1 MVVETVHSSRSF
13 APYNPQPR
21 KTHVNTITQ
30 KLCLPDGRL
39 TLNRYE
45 GRRSGHTVV
54 VSVDGQPLDP
64 RLDLRNHSPS
74 GFEWGYGGSG
84 PAQLALAIL
93 ANYMA
98 NSEQALELYQS
109 FKWEVITKLPMES
122 WALTSDEIE
131 SAIQRL
137 RHKDGGGS

>member
-1 MVVETVHSSRSF
+1 M
-13 APYNPQPR
+13 
-21 KTHVNTITQ
+21 
-30 KLCLPDGRL
+30 
-39 TLNRYE
+39 NRYE
-45 GRRSGHTVV
+45 GRRSGHTVE

-93 ANYMA
+93 ANHMA